1 MHKYFRAVPAL
12 TDGEELTASG
22 THSSK
27 GNPQIKFPFT
37 FQDPVSGDSNPTHLS
52 KLNWRFTVERCK
64 FNEDYPVEI
73 NIVDKWVCSPEEIS
87 FLNQQLYLL
96 TCTDSKDLLDAKAK
110 IQNQSSKST
119 GSMEWVSVFLQSC
132 QHLQTSVGLWAGS
145 DHPSI
150 HPSIE
155 ESLLSPAFHVLFRTW
170 WRKTYLNPNAR
181 GAKHFVKENKMW
193 WWDCHTHEA
202 FVAHVFCTSR
212 NMMNCWCF

>member
-1 MHKYFRAVPAL
+1 M
-12 TDGEELTASG
+12 
-22 THSSK
+22 
-27 GNPQIKFPFT
+27 
-37 FQDPVSGDSNPTHLS
+37 SGDSNPTHLS

-110 IQNQSSKST
+110 ILPKQKYRISQVRAQAPWSGCRDFCKVAN
-119 GSMEWVSVFLQSC
+119 
-132 QHLQTSVGLWAGS
+132 TSRPVLVCEQ
-145 DHPSI
+145 DLTIHPSI

-155 ESLLSPAFHVLFRTW
+155 ESLLSPAFHVLFRSW
-170 WRKTYLNPNAR
+170 WCKTYLNPNAR

-202 FVAHVFCTSR
+202 FVARVFCTSR
-212 NMMNCWCF
+212 NMMNFWCF